1 MQTPIQITSSEL
13 LFFGSYPVQPH
24 LAFLVILLLAA
35 TAVDVREHRIPNW
48 LVAAG
53 MSSGL
58 LFHALAPQGA
68 GLVFALSGLGLG
80 LAALFPLY
88 ALRVMGAGD
97 VKLMGMIGAFLGAS
111 GVFGVVLATMA
122 AGGVLAIVMAAC
134 KRALP
139 QMLMNLHLML
149 IQRRLGQMGGPHT
162 GGVSTM
168 PSVGKMPY
176 AVAICAGTLVQL
188 FFLRH

>member
-13 LFFGSYPVQPH
+13 LFFGAYPVQLH
-24 LAFLVILLLAA
+24 VAGLVILLLAA
-35 TAVDVREHRIPNW
+35 TAVDVREHRIPNR
-48 LVAAG
+48 LVATG
-53 MSSGL
+53 ISIGV
-58 LFHALAPQGA
+58 LFHAFAPQGMGIA
-68 GLVFALSGLGLG
+68 FALSGLGLG

-88 ALRVMGAGD
+88 ALRLMGAGD

-111 GVFGVVLATMA
+111 GVIGAVLATMA
-122 AGGVLAIVMAAC
+122 AGGVLAIVLTAC

-149 IQRRLGQMGGPHT
+149 IQRRLGQMGGPHN

-176 AVAICAGTLVQL
+176 AVAICAGTLIQL
-188 FFLRH
+188 SILRY